1 MIKLDKS
8 KAYDLRDLND
18 EQLNELMNCLQK
30 EEPNSCWSYFFKET
44 QFIYYDEFF
53 LETETIQGLEKF
65 YNEVVNAITL
75 FDTNERIIYLQQ
87 EEQKL
92 NNRLMEIADEMR
104 ELTYK
109 D

>member
-8 KAYDLRDLND
+8 KVYDLRDLSYKQLKEVLNFLKPND
-18 EQLNELMNCLQK
+18 NDWLDCDL
-30 EEPNSCWSYFFKET
+30 EEVIMHRMSHLILYSFGNFRWVQDVWIEIT
-44 QFIYYDEFF
+44 
-53 LETETIQGLEKF
+53 
-65 YNEVVNAITL
+65 NALIL
-75 FDTNERIIYLQQ
+75 FDTNERIIQLQQ

>member
-1 MIKLDKS
+1 MKKLDES
-8 KAYDLRDLND
+8 KAYDLRGLSD
-18 EQLNELMNCLQK
+18 EQLKEFLNWLQK
-30 EEPNSCWSYFFKET
+30 EEPNSCWSYFFEET
-44 QFIYYDEFF
+44 KFIYYDESFI
-53 LETETIQGLEKF
+53 ETETIQDLEQY

-75 FDTNERIIYLQQ
+75 FDTNERIIQLQQ